1 MSRFRVYGPTCA
13 LMFVAVALH
22 ATTIVLPTDEQLVAK
37 SPVIVDGTVV
47 STTPVDHHGSI
58 WTDTVVVVARTIK
71 GRTDSTIIVREMGGE
86 TNGRITKIYG
96 TPEFAAGER
105 VLLFLEPNPRG
116 GYRTM
121 DLYIGKFTEARTLS
135 GRRLWLREDGAEEV
149 NLLDADMQP
158 IEAKSVEAKN
168 VQRDAIGFEA
178 FLDDRV
184 AGREGVRSYGIE
196 NPVLEHPASPDGSG
210 RRISTNF
217 RLIQEPT
224 VYRWFVFDTG
234 ASAPWF
240 SLGSQP
246 GYTNGGVGELQTA
259 MASWTG
265 YSDAKIR
272 YTYSGTSSTI
282 PGGLDTPNGV
292 NEVLFDDPIDEIPG
306 TWNQAT
312 GGVVG
317 TGGFNAV
324 SAGGTWTA
332 TFTADAS
339 HAAGPRN
346 AFAITEGNLTIQDGV
361 SPANGISSSRL
372 AEIVAHEFGHT
383 LGLGHSTDSTAL
395 MFPTITGL
403 GPSLR
408 ADDQLAARWL
418 YPTGSTPPPPPGG
431 QAPAAPTNLRISVSG
446 TNLDLAWDDNANN
459 ETGQSIYLGSGSG
472 ELSKVA
478 DLAPNVESAR
488 LSGLSGGTYRM
499 YVVAFNASGTSAP
512 SNTATATISTAPV
525 PNFSFTPQSG
535 TAGVTTFTFTDE
547 STGGVT
553 SRVWSFGDGATATAG
568 VVSHVYASS
577 GSYTVTLTVTGGG
590 QTSQIAKGVLVL
602 APLDAS
608 FVWTPANPTPSDTVQ
623 FTDQSAGPPT
633 LWNWSFG
640 DGTTSSQQ
648 NPSKKYAALG
658 SYLVTLTVSR
668 SGSSSTTTKTL
679 VVGTGVPDTP
689 NVVAAFSVSNPAPT
703 AGANVTFTDQS
714 TGSPASWAWSFGD
727 GGTSSSKNPVH
738 VFATAGT
745 YTVSLTAS
753 NATSSSATTKQIEV
767 REAQAYRSLISV
779 AAQTD
784 GLGGTSWQTELTL
797 FNAGA
802 VGASVKVFFLPTGGG
817 VPAIHEVFLAPHQ
830 SQTYANALFDLFAI
844 PTGAGALAVEA
855 SSSGANA
862 DLRITSRTF
871 TTGPGG
877 THGQSVPD
885 VQSAS
890 LAKTLYL
897 TGIQSGND
905 YRTNLGLVN
914 RASFSVTAILT
925 LFSPTGGTSVT
936 RGVTLAAN
944 SFQQASL
951 ASYFPEVEGRTF
963 AVLSLRIVAS
973 AADAVSAY
981 ASVVDNHT
989 QDPVYIQAVTPAIG
1003 GALMIP
1009 VVGRAPGANGTFWRS
1024 DVTFFNPT
1032 TGRLVLTL
1040 LWAGASKTIT
1050 IDGGETIVLADVLS
1064 AFGQTSGDATLFV
1077 SWATLTGPVVT
1088 SRTYTSVESGGT
1100 FGQSIDPI
1108 AQLANEMFVPGLRDD
1123 ASYRTNVG
1131 FVNGSNDAETFAVI
1145 ALAPSGTELARTAV
1159 TLAPGE
1165 QIQSSVS
1172 ALLPGVSGAFTLFM
1186 QGDGDA
1192 ALFAYGSMIDN
1203 TSGDP
1208 VFFAGR

>member
-1 MSRFRVYGPTCA
+1 MSRFRVYGPACA

-37 SPVIVDGTVV
+37 SPVIVTGTVV
-47 STTPVDHHGSI
+47 STTSIDHRGSI
-58 WTDTVVVVARTIK
+58 WTDTAIDVTRTLK
-71 GRTDSTIIVREMGGE
+71 GRTGSTIMVREMGGE
-86 TNGRITKIYG
+86 AGGRITKIYG
-96 TPEFAAGER
+96 TPEFAPGER

-135 GRRLWLREDGAEEV
+135 GRRLWFREDGAEDV
-149 NLLDADMQP
+149 RLLDAEMQP
-158 IEAKSVEAKN
+158 MEARN
-168 VQRDAIGFEA
+168 VQRDAVGFEA
-178 FLDDRV
+178 FVDDRV

-196 NPVLEHPASPDGSG
+196 NPVIEHHASNDGGG
-210 RRISTNF
+210 RRFRSNF
-217 RLIQEPT
+217 TLIQEPT

-234 ASAPWF
+234 GSAAWF
-240 SLGSQP
+240 SVGTQP
-246 GYTNGGVGELQTA
+246 GYSNGGAGELQTA

-265 YSDAKIR
+265 YTGAKIR
-272 YTYSGTSSTI
+272 YTYSGTSATF
-282 PGGLDTPNGV
+282 PGGLNTPNGV

-306 TWNQAT
+306 TWNQST

-317 TGGFNAV
+317 TGGFNGV
-324 SAGGTWTA
+324 SLGGTWTA

-339 HAAGPRN
+339 HAAGPRS

-361 SPANGISSSRL
+361 SPAMGISSTRL
-372 AEIVAHEFGHT
+372 AEIVAHELGHT

-395 MFPTITGL
+395 MFPSVTGL
-403 GPSLR
+403 GPALR

-418 YPTGSTPPPPPGG
+418 YPTGSTPPPPPDGK
-431 QAPAAPTNLRISVSG
+431 APAAPSNLRATVSG

-459 ETGQSIYLGSGSG
+459 ETGQSIFLGSGSG

-478 DLAPNVESAR
+478 DLAANVESAR
-488 LSGLSGGTYRM
+488 LSGLSGGTYRA

-547 STGGVT
+547 STGGVA
-553 SRVWSFGDGATATAG
+553 SRVWSFGDGTSATAG
-568 VVSHVYASS
+568 VVTHVYANS
-577 GSYTVTLTVTGGG
+577 GSYTVTLTVTGNG
-590 QTSQIAKGVLVL
+590 QSSQINKGVLVL

-608 FVWTPANPTPSDTVQ
+608 FVWTPASPTPSDTVQ

-633 LWNWSFG
+633 SWSWSFG
-640 DGTTSSQQ
+640 DGTPSSQQ

-668 SGSSSTTTKTL
+668 SGGSSTTTKTL
-679 VVGTGVPDTP
+679 VVGTGVPGTP
-689 NVVAAFSVSNPAPT
+689 NVVAAFSVSSSAPT

-727 GGTSSSKNPVH
+727 GGVSSSKNPVH
-738 VFATAGT
+738 VFATPGS

-784 GLGGTSWQTELTL
+784 GVGGTSWHTELTL

-802 VGASVKVFFLPTGGG
+802 SGASVKVLFLPTGGG
-817 VPAIHEVFLAPHQ
+817 APATKEVFLAPHQ

-844 PTGAGALAVEA
+844 PSGAGALAVEA
-855 SSSGANA
+855 SSAGANA

-877 THGQSVPD
+877 TYGQSVPD

-897 TGIQSGND
+897 TGIQSGDN

-914 RASFSVTAILT
+914 RASSSVTATLT
-925 LFSPTGGTSVT
+925 LFSATGGTSVT

-944 SFQQASL
+944 SFQQGSL
-951 ASYFPEVEGRTF
+951 VSYFPETEGRTF
-963 AVLSLRIVAS
+963 PVLSLRIVAS

-981 ASVVDNHT
+981 ASVVDNIT
-989 QDPVYIQAVTPAIG
+989 QDPVYIQAVTPALG

-1032 TGRLVLTL
+1032 TGRMVLTL
-1040 LWAGASKTIT
+1040 LWASISKTIT
-1050 IDGGETIVLADVLS
+1050 IDGGETIVLSDVLS
-1064 AFGQTSGDATLFV
+1064 ALGQTSGDATLFV

-1108 AQLANEMFVPGLRDD
+1108 AQLSNEMFVPGLRDD
-1123 ASYRTNVG
+1123 ASYRTNIG
-1131 FVNGSNDAETFAVI
+1131 FVNGGGDAETFMVI
-1145 ALAPSGTELARTAV
+1145 ALAPSGTELAHATV
-1159 TLAPGE
+1159 TLAPGK
-1165 QIQSSVS
+1165 QVQTSVS
-1172 ALLPGVSGAFTLFM
+1172 ALLPGVNGNFTLFL

-1203 TSGDP
+1203 KSGDP